1 MKKSKH
7 TKTAAAWSLVVM
19 GAGFAASL
27 PFQGS
32 IAGKLLVGSFE
43 AGLVGGLADWFA
55 VTALFRHPLG
65 IPIPHTALLPKNRAK
80 MTEGLVSAVENN
92 LLNKESITE
101 KIAGF
106 KAAEMVMDTLMR
118 ELHTDGAKQMMDTLC
133 KRILAGLPL
142 EQIAPIVAAEIKT
155 QAGAFDLGPI
165 LERAISQVSE
175 KGYDAKA
182 LDYGLKQAEEWLV
195 KPEAVYVLGESAMKA
210 IGGIQMNGLMQF
222 AMNAFLGYMNEE
234 KMGAILQGY
243 LFDRVEDMKREG
255 SALRYKVLG
264 LVREQASKLAF
275 SNKVQDGLN
284 GWKNDMVNQ
293 WDAEQT
299 VLNKL
304 TELRDKALS
313 AMEDGAY
320 VEAYALPA
328 ISRML
333 TDLRSD
339 EELLSGLNAKIVVG
353 VTTLLEKNHS
363 KIGSLVRENV
373 EKMDNKTL
381 ISLIEDKVG
390 QDLQWIRING
400 AVTGFIIGIVLTG
413 LRMVLE

>member
-142 EQIAPIVAAEIKT
+142 EQIAPIVAAEVKT

-195 KPEAVYVLGESAMKA
+195 KPETVYVLGESAMKA

-275 SNKVQDGLN
+275 SAKVQDGLN
-284 GWKNDMVNQ
+284 GWKNDMLNQ

>member
-118 ELHTDGAKQMMDTLC
+118 ELHTDGAKQMIDTLC

-328 ISRML
+328 IGRML
-333 TDLRSD
+333 TDLRSN